1 MRVRHL
7 IDRFIRD
14 KNGVVVLWQF
24 PNVPLIGWF
33 VCLVVG
39 YLIPSGIFKNGF
51 GHLSGAFIFAWAYL
65 EITQGTTYL
74 RRLLGVAIVLIIL
87 AGFFR

>member
-1 MRVRHL
+1 MRIKQLVNT
-7 IDRFIRD
+7 FIRD
-14 KNGVVVLWQF
+14 KNGVIVLWQF

-39 YLIPSGIFKNGF
+39 YLIPSGPLKNGF
-51 GHLSGAFIFAWAYL
+51 EHLSGAFLFVWAYL

-74 RRLLGVAIVLIIL
+74 RRSLGVAVLLIIL